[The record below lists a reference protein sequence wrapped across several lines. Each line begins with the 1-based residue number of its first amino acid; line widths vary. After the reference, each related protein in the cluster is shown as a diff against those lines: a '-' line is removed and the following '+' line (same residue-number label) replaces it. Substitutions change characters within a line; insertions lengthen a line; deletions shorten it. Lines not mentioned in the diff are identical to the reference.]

1 MVIKKITKVGEL
13 KITVEKGCDSVNSIS
28 RQIGIED
35 SDGKELKLTLTGED
49 ALIPLKDGQFV
60 LIDLRV
66 STCRNG
72 LDGSVYHEYYAM
84 AIKPICEDFVI
95 EEIEPSWARYCRN

>member
-1 MVIKKITKVGEL
+1 MVIKKITKVEEL

-35 SDGKELKLTLTGED
+35 SDGKALKLTLTGED
-49 ALIPLKDGQFV
+49 ALIPLKVGQFV
-60 LIDLRV
+60 LIDLRF
-66 STCRNG
+66 STCLND
-72 LDGSVYHEYYAM
+72 LDGSVSNEYYAM